1 VDIEIKITIS
11 ISNQIKPVV
20 KGRRKKTISIFLLG
34 KLKFMDIFINMS

>member
-20 KGRRKKTISIFLLG
+20 KEKKKTISIFLLG